1 MSIALLSRTLIVL
14 IWLTALLWHG
24 DRNVPTVMLAVS
36 LVAVWVAPL
45 VRDRARRHAVPAA
58 G

>member
-1 MSIALLSRTLIVL
+1 MSIAFLSRTLIVL
-14 IWLTALLWHG
+14 IWLTAVLWHG
-24 DRNVPTVMLAVS
+24 GRDVPTMMLAVS

-45 VRDRARRHAVPAA
+45 LRDRARRHAVPSV